1 MNAQKYL
8 IATRNDGKLRE
19 LREIFAVHGMQI
31 TDLTEAGVP
40 EASDED
46 SIESWETFEENALAK
61 AQYFHRR
68 TGLPTFAD
76 DSGLTVDALDGRPGV
91 RSKRLSGRTDL
102 SGRSLDAA
110 NNATL
115 LGQLRRMNALPA
127 PASFVCAAAFADADR
142 AVVRTG
148 TTEGVI
154 VPQPRGFSGFGYDPH
169 FVSQE
174 LQQTFGEA
182 AEEAKFRVGHRGRA
196 FRSLLGALGALGA
209 LTQEIGP
216 TLPQPPT
223 RD

>member
-1 MNAQKYL
+1 MSAGQYL
-8 IATRNDGKLRE
+8 IATRNRGKLRE
-19 LREIFAVHGMQI
+19 LRDIFAQTAIQI

-61 AQYFHRR
+61 AQYFYRR
-68 TGLPTFAD
+68 TGLATFAD
-76 DSGLTVDALDGRPGV
+76 DSGITVDVLGGKPGV
-91 RSKRLSGRTDL
+91 RSKRFSGRTDL
-102 SGRSLDAA
+102 MGKALDAA
-110 NNATL
+110 NNAAL

-127 PASFVCAAAFADADR
+127 VAAFVCAAAFADADR

-148 TTEGVI
+148 TTAGMI

-182 AEEAKFRVGHRGRA
+182 SEEAKLRVGHRGRA
-196 FRSLLGALGALGA
+196 FRSLLEALAMSPLG
-209 LTQEIGP
+209 T
-216 TLPQPPT
+216 
-223 RD
+223 

>member
-1 MNAQKYL
+1 VTTRSI
-8 IATRNDGKLRE
+8 IATRNPGKLRE
-19 LREIFAVHGMQI
+19 LRGIFANTAFQI
-31 TDLTEAGVP
+31 TDLTEAGVT
-40 EASDED
+40 EADDED

-61 AQYFHRR
+61 AQYFYRR

-76 DSGLTVDALDGRPGV
+76 DSGLAVDVLGGRPGV
-91 RSKRLSGRTDL
+91 RSKRYSGRADL
-102 SGRSLDAA
+102 TGKSLDAA

-127 PASFVCAAAFADADR
+127 TASFICAAAYVDGER

-148 TTEGVI
+148 TTAGVI

-182 AEEAKFRVGHRGRA
+182 SEADKERIGHRGRA
-196 FRSLLGALGALGA
+196 FRSLLEVLSAENA
-209 LTQEIGP
+209 
-216 TLPQPPT
+216 
-223 RD
+223 

>member
-1 MNAQKYL
+1 MTARRNPRQYL
-8 IATRNDGKLRE
+8 LATRNEGKLRE
-19 LREIFAVHGMQI
+19 LRSIFARHRIDV
-31 TDLTEAGVP
+31 TDLTAAGVLETP
-40 EASDED
+40 DEA
-46 SIESWETFEENALAK
+46 SIESWDTFEENALAK

-76 DSGLTVDALDGRPGV
+76 DSGIAVDALGGLPGV
-91 RSKRLSGRTDL
+91 HSKRLSGRTDL

-127 PASFVCAAAFADADR
+127 AASFVCAAAFADADR

-148 TTEGVI
+148 STAGVV

-169 FVSQE
+169 FVSRE

-182 AEEAKFRVGHRGRA
+182 SEEDKRRVGHRGRA
-196 FRSLLGALGALGA
+196 FRALIEALVAEYGGAL
-209 LTQEIGP
+209 P
-216 TLPQPPT
+216 
-223 RD
+223 